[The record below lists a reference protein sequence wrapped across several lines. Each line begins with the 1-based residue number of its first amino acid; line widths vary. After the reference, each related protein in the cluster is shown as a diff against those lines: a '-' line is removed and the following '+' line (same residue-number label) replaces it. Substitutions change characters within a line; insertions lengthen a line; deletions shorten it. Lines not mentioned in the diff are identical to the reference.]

1 MIIFNFIKDYI
12 ILFFNHI
19 TITKTILIQRKKEI
33 LESKFML
40 FLGKVYM
47 LFLGKVYMYSK
58 AILHRI
64 FQLIKII
71 FQLIKIIFQL
81 IKIIINVVVTYLP
94 LISLFLFNKIFIS
107 KKSFKA
113 IAKRKT
119 PNLTLYYPL
128 QSSILSVAIR
138 FMGTILLIILL
149 FCMSFFFLVTV
160 FSIDFKLV
168 ILILTVLF
176 YVALASLFYHSI
188 NSLTHFLKN

>member
-40 FLGKVYM
+40 FLGK
-47 LFLGKVYMYSK
+47 LYMYSK
-58 AILHRI
+58 TIL
-64 FQLIKII
+64 Q
-71 FQLIKIIFQL
+71 IIFQL
-81 IKIIINVVVTYLP
+81 IKIIINVVVTYIP
-94 LISLFLFNKIFIS
+94 LILLFLFNKIFIS

>member
-40 FLGKVYM
+40 FLGK
-47 LFLGKVYMYSK
+47 LYMYSK
-58 AILHRI
+58 TIL
-64 FQLIKII
+64 Q
-71 FQLIKIIFQL
+71 IIFQL
-81 IKIIINVVVTYLP
+81 IKIIINVVVTYIP
-94 LISLFLFNKIFIS
+94 LILLFLFNKIFIS

-149 FCMSFFFLVTV
+149 FSMSFFF
-160 FSIDFKLV
+160 
-168 ILILTVLF
+168 
-176 YVALASLFYHSI
+176 
-188 NSLTHFLKN
+188 

>member
-40 FLGKVYM
+40 FLGK
-47 LFLGKVYMYSK
+47 LYMYSK
-58 AILHRI
+58 TIL
-64 FQLIKII
+64 Q
-71 FQLIKIIFQL
+71 IIFQL
-81 IKIIINVVVTYLP
+81 IKIIINVVVTYIP
-94 LISLFLFNKIFIS
+94 LILLFLFNKIFIS

-149 FCMSFFFLVTV
+149 FSMSFFFLVTV

>member
-40 FLGKVYM
+40 FLGK
-47 LFLGKVYMYSK
+47 LYMYSK
-58 AILHRI
+58 TIL
-64 FQLIKII
+64 Q
-71 FQLIKIIFQL
+71 IIFQL
-81 IKIIINVVVTYLP
+81 IKIIINVVVTYIP
-94 LISLFLFNKIFIS
+94 LILLFLFNKIFIS

-149 FCMSFFFLVTV
+149 FSMSFFF
-160 FSIDFKLV
+160 F
-168 ILILTVLF
+168 
-176 YVALASLFYHSI
+176 
-188 NSLTHFLKN
+188 

>member
-40 FLGKVYM
+40 FLGK
-47 LFLGKVYMYSK
+47 LYMYSK
-58 AILHRI
+58 TIL
-64 FQLIKII
+64 Q
-71 FQLIKIIFQL
+71 IIFQL
-81 IKIIINVVVTYLP
+81 IKIIINVVVTYVP
-94 LISLFLFNKIFIS
+94 LILLFLFNKIFIS

-149 FCMSFFFLVTV
+149 FSMSFFFLVTV
-160 FSIDFKLV
+160 FSINFKLV

>member
-40 FLGKVYM
+40 FLGK
-47 LFLGKVYMYSK
+47 LYMYSK
-58 AILHRI
+58 TIL
-64 FQLIKII
+64 Q
-71 FQLIKIIFQL
+71 IIFQL
-81 IKIIINVVVTYLP
+81 IKIIINVVVTYVP
-94 LISLFLFNKIFIS
+94 LILLFLFNKIFIS

>member
-1 MIIFNFIKDYI
+1 MIIFNFIKDYLK
-12 ILFFNHI
+12 LFFNHI

-40 FLGKVYM
+40 FLGK
-47 LFLGKVYMYSK
+47 LYMYSK
-58 AILHRI
+58 TIL
-64 FQLIKII
+64 Q
-71 FQLIKIIFQL
+71 IIFQL
-81 IKIIINVVVTYLP
+81 IKIIINVVVTYIP
-94 LISLFLFNKIFIS
+94 LILLFLFNKIFIS

>member
-40 FLGKVYM
+40 FLGK
-47 LFLGKVYMYSK
+47 LYMYSK
-58 AILHRI
+58 TIL
-64 FQLIKII
+64 Q
-71 FQLIKIIFQL
+71 IIFQL
-81 IKIIINVVVTYLP
+81 IKIIINVVVTYIP
-94 LISLFLFNKIFIS
+94 LILLFLFNKIFIS

-149 FCMSFFFLVTV
+149 FCMSFFF
-160 FSIDFKLV
+160 
-168 ILILTVLF
+168 
-176 YVALASLFYHSI
+176 
-188 NSLTHFLKN
+188 

>member
-40 FLGKVYM
+40 FLGK
-47 LFLGKVYMYSK
+47 LYMYSK
-58 AILHRI
+58 TIL
-64 FQLIKII
+64 Q
-71 FQLIKIIFQL
+71 IIFQL
-81 IKIIINVVVTYLP
+81 IKIIINVVVTYIP
-94 LISLFLFNKIFIS
+94 LILLFLFNKIFIS

-149 FCMSFFFLVTV
+149 FSMSFFFLVTV
-160 FSIDFKLV
+160 FSINFKLV

>member
-58 AILHRI
+58 AILHR
-64 FQLIKII
+64 I

>member
-40 FLGKVYM
+40 FLGK
-47 LFLGKVYMYSK
+47 LYMYSK
-58 AILHRI
+58 TIL
-64 FQLIKII
+64 Q
-71 FQLIKIIFQL
+71 IIFQL
-81 IKIIINVVVTYLP
+81 IKIIINVVVTYIP
-94 LISLFLFNKIFIS
+94 LILLFLFNKIFIS

-149 FCMSFFFLVTV
+149 FCMSFFF
-160 FSIDFKLV
+160 FSYCF
-168 ILILTVLF
+168 
-176 YVALASLFYHSI
+176 
-188 NSLTHFLKN
+188 